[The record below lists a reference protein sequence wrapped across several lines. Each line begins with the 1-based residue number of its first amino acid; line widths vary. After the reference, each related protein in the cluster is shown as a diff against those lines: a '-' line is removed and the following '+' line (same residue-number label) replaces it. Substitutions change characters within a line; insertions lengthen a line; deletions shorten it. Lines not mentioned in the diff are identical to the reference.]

1 MRLFVQLHWLEVSLH
16 RQTAAH
22 VFKNAFY
29 DPVLLAPPLPTPLP
43 ASLLH
48 LPMSDSLQLRWPSGG
63 AEGKKQTPLTT
74 SPINY
79 IGNSRPVSQAAVSF
93 AKEYVWRMTFIRPR
107 AIVEVR
113 PRSLIT
119 FGTAILHSSSH
130 LTELMDNDA
139 AHPCP
144 FTGGWPGE
152 TPHNCDR
159 QTAFFF
165 FSFHVCILDEA
176 RALRR

>member
-1 MRLFVQLHWLEVSLH
+1 MLPSSPLP
-16 RQTAAH
+16 
-22 VFKNAFY
+22 Y
-29 DPVLLAPPLPTPLP
+29 PLLSPPLSSISPCQILCNYADP
-43 ASLLH
+43 
-48 LPMSDSLQLRWPSGG
+48 RGG

-79 IGNSRPVSQAAVSF
+79 TGNSRTASQAAVSF
-93 AKEYVWRMTFIRPR
+93 AKEYVWRMTFIRPP

-119 FGTAILHSSSH
+119 FGTAILLSSSH

-152 TPHNCDR
+152 TPHYCDR
-159 QTAFFF
+159 RTAFFF
-165 FSFHVCILDEA
+165 L
-176 RALRR
+176 LRSTCAF